1 MVTRW
6 CHTRIASRWHFVV
19 AVADNGDDA
28 VAVAAVAVA
37 VAVEIVEVVAR
48 EKGFGKLLSQAL
60 LLLACLVRF
69 GGSL

>member
-28 VAVAAVAVA
+28 VAVAAVA